1 MDPHSSSLNFLQLDA
16 DRFSRKYLYG
26 CHSPEQTFS
35 SDHMNYTNELV
46 KIKYNRILKIV
57 ERMFILC
64 NNEITPFRG
73 NNTAKL
79 LSYLF
84 TNKLEFVADGVNSYR
99 KTSPLQYSFFHDF
112 REKAIFV
119 HSEIQCLKN
128 SLRNKGHRDNILNG
142 KGKYMMI
149 IVRSKKNSR
158 GVPVYGVSLP
168 CVGCRNALK
177 KFNIRTVIY
186 TLDQDDNSIQA
197 QPRLGALILRGNG
210 YVNFNLSQWYEQFQE
225 TKEKIHA

>member
-1 MDPHSSSLNFLQLDA
+1 MDPHSSSLNFLQINE

-35 SDHMNYTNELV
+35 DQYMNYTNELV

-64 NNEITPFRG
+64 NNEITPFKG

-84 TNKLEFVADGVNSYR
+84 TNKLEFVAGGVNSYR

-142 KGKYMMI
+142 RGKYMMI

-158 GVPVYGVSLP
+158 GIPVYGVSLP

-177 KFNIRTVIY
+177 KFNIKKVIY
-186 TLDQDDNSIQA
+186 TLDQDDNSIRA
-197 QPRLGALILRGNG
+197 KPGLGALILRGNG
-210 YVNFNLSQWYEQFQE
+210 YVNFNLSQWYEQFHNMR
-225 TKEKIHA
+225 EKICA